1 MRRTV
6 IFALLAGASLLLPR
20 PAWAAPPKTLG
31 WSLDA
36 VEVTGRGDSLAV
48 ALTWTFSDW
57 NVAPTK
63 AMVFSPSIRKG
74 NSFASLTPVSVY
86 GRKTAQ
92 PLRQKASG
100 NNGEMSV
107 LDVSR
112 PVRVRTLDVIPLQDW
127 MDTVKVTLAVSEW
140 SKRDGLVLRSTSQ
153 RGVFLK
159 PEKPADFVFP
169 WDDREPRRDSQPFGE
184 LSFSVPV
191 RFAGAA
197 STKFDPSEGTDAYLL
212 EEFLRKVK
220 VFTSDGLLKLRSS
233 ALVVTVPPEGVARES
248 VKISRG
254 RAASLYSYLAK
265 KGAFRIRSVT
275 TSRVGGGED
284 WEGVREWVSATRY
297 GGDQRLMEILSWDGK
312 SDAKAGAIRSEK
324 PVVWDILTRECFPSL
339 GKATYEVS
347 FVRPGFDNPAR
358 CREMYDRMPE
368 VLTAHDF
375 WYLAESYGLGT
386 DQWLE
391 VVCAGADLHPEDP
404 ALNLDAAFGLM
415 EAGRGAAAA
424 PYLRNADGDPGF
436 TYAFAVW
443 LFRME
448 RYEEC
453 IALLQDLGARSTAF
467 DAVLGSAV
475 PFIRWKMNR
484 VPWARYYP

>member
-20 PAWAAPPKTLG
+20 PALAAPPKTLG

-100 NNGEMSV
+100 NDGEMSV
-107 LDVSR
+107 LNVSR

-169 WDDREPRRDSQPFGE
+169 WDDREPHRDSQPFGE

-297 GGDQRLMEILSWDGK
+297 GGDQRLMEILSWQVRREGGCY
-312 SDAKAGAIRSEK
+312 SEREARRVGHPYEGVLPFAGEGDLRG
-324 PVVWDILTRECFPSL
+324 VFRPS
-339 GKATYEVS
+339 
-347 FVRPGFDNPAR
+347 
-358 CREMYDRMPE
+358 
-368 VLTAHDF
+368 
-375 WYLAESYGLGT
+375 
-386 DQWLE
+386 WLRQPCK
-391 VVCAGADLHPEDP
+391 VQ
-404 ALNLDAAFGLM
+404 
-415 EAGRGAAAA
+415 
-424 PYLRNADGDPGF
+424 GD
-436 TYAFAVW
+436 V
-443 LFRME
+443 
-448 RYEEC
+448 
-453 IALLQDLGARSTAF
+453 
-467 DAVLGSAV
+467 
-475 PFIRWKMNR
+475 
-484 VPWARYYP
+484 